1 MDRLTR
7 PLPTTI
13 TLPSFLFACGFERTK
28 ANYRRRISPA
38 TAWRLFGDYL
48 GDILANESKNTS
60 LKNTNKWLIQA
71 VYCTM
76 ANIGKQYLAFLVRT
90 RSSVQVRLSALKK
103 PHKQAVF
110 EEAACYF
117 FVIKSGVANFWLT
130 KSKKLIIRFIQTG
143 YDRLL
148 HSDGEHIM

>member
-1 MDRLTR
+1 MAR
-7 PLPTTI
+7 
-13 TLPSFLFACGFERTK
+13 
-28 ANYRRRISPA
+28 
-38 TAWRLFGDYL
+38 
-48 GDILANESKNTS
+48 
-60 LKNTNKWLIQA
+60 KWLIQA
-71 VYCTM
+71 VYRTL
-76 ANIGKQYLAFLVRT
+76 AINGKSHSAFLVRT

-110 EEAACYF
+110 GETACSF
-117 FVIKSGVANFWLT
+117 FVTKSGVANFWLT